1 MVKVTCRAELTEIK
15 EDGFTLA
22 IHPDGK
28 MYVRHVCSGKFT
40 NEMKGF
46 DPESACLLFSEVLK
60 RRCMDCGDI
69 SLPDDLAAIFYL
81 YNFDSIQRGDRS

>member
-1 MVKVTCRAELTEIK
+1 MSVKVTCSKWDSTEIT
-15 EDGFTLA
+15 EDGFTLS

-28 MYVRHVCSGKFT
+28 MYVRHPCPT
-40 NEMKGF
+40 NQDNPGS
-46 DPESACLLFSEVLK
+46 DPKSASLLFSEILK
-60 RRCMDCGDI
+60 GRCMCCGDI